1 MAYEPTV
8 LIHYSRR
15 TKSQLAHILLFYP
28 GHLLQFYVSCWI
40 CFNITMFYRH
50 RHLDCKLFLTCNFLT
65 AYLFYVLSPCG
76 SLSPPPPLY
85 LTLPFHIKSLTV
97 SLNWIDE
104 WSEYASRVLATVKLS
119 NTKTHLKTV
128 TGWKH
133 QASVYKE
140 QRRFQRI
147 SSHGYGQDNEAD
159 GTCGEDLRQLQ
170 LSPHCSSAGCQ
181 RHYNTTPEEL
191 YLPLYPDDA
200 MARG

>member
-1 MAYEPTV
+1 MSAVEFV
-8 LIHYSRR
+8 LILLCFIDTVILIVNFSW
-15 TKSQLAHILLFYP
+15 LAISWLL
-28 GHLLQFYVSCWI
+28 I
-40 CFNITMFYRH
+40 CFMV
-50 RHLDCKLFLTCNFLT
+50 
-65 AYLFYVLSPCG
+65 YLLVAAC
-76 SLSPPPPLY
+76 SPPPY
-85 LTLPFHIKSLTV
+85 LPYPPFHIKSLTA